1 MNTLKN
7 NQQGFTII
15 EVMIFIA
22 VSGVIFMF
30 GISNMLNTQSRDQ
43 FTVSL
48 NTVKNELQS
57 YLNNSSNGNYQLPS
71 SYQCVNGGSRLQI
84 IPKAGNL
91 PNNSS
96 SCSYLGSGLLFLK
109 NTSQLDQIDILPIF
123 GYTFGNGGSF
133 QQNQPNS
140 TSLAQ
145 SLPITDSNL
154 IHTYFIPG
162 SIKIESISYIDT
174 NNRNINQQTNLFLL
188 LNNFNQY
195 STSSLLN
202 SGSQFSEIVPIKSPN
217 ITNPSDAVRYINQL
231 TDNCGQPASQIPVI
245 ACRTYS
251 DGSLIFGS
259 DAPINPS
266 SGISICLNNTNNSE
280 SADLIIG
287 NSSLSSTSAI
297 YTKLYNT
304 VGCI

>member
-174 NNRNINQQTNLFLL
+174 NNRNINQ
-188 LNNFNQY
+188 
-195 STSSLLN
+195 
-202 SGSQFSEIVPIKSPN
+202 
-217 ITNPSDAVRYINQL
+217 L